1 MVTLQRSCLANRR
14 NKGSSKCVKMFN
26 GVHQKT
32 TPRCDVGSSWV
43 HRTFHFCHK
52 IFLIACW
59 RWRSSNPGSEMGLA
73 TVTQCEIELAS
84 HSVKLNWPQSHTE
97 KLNWPWSHTEWNWTG
112 QSYRVWNWTSQ
123 SHTEWNWTGQS
134 HRVKLNWPVTQC
146 EIGLATVTQCEMEL
160 ATVTKSVNLNWSHY
174 QQWRYGHTKSK
185 SEWVTLPKMEAEL
198 HREWNWTCHFTK
210 DGGRV
215 TPRMKLKLSLYQR
228 WRQSHREWNN
238 LSLYQRWRQSH
249 TESETE
255 PVSLPKME
263 AVTQRVKLNLSLYQ
277 RRRQLPR
284 V

>member
-59 RWRSSNPGSEMGLA
+59 RWRSSNPGSEM
-73 TVTQCEIELAS
+73 
-84 HSVKLNWPQSHTE
+84 
-97 KLNWPWSHTEWNWTG
+97 
-112 QSYRVWNWTSQ
+112 
-123 SHTEWNWTGQS
+123 
-134 HRVKLNWPVTQC
+134 
-146 EIGLATVTQCEMEL
+146 GLATVTQCEMEL